1 MMDKFIDAIKKELS
15 WAEQK
20 HPFFAHVPGWG
31 CLDKEG
37 VDEALQARRDYLKL
51 QIEQGRVTGFS
62 VLMCEMWEAEE
73 AIHNGD
79 YDAALKEL
87 AQCGAVVLR
96 NMELVQKMKN
106 SKEKRER
113 VKGAGNEL

>member
-15 WAEQK
+15 WAEQE
-20 HPFFAHVPGWG
+20 HPFFAHVPGWD
-31 CLDKEG
+31 CPDKEG
-37 VDEALQARRDYLKL
+37 VDEALQARRDNLKNE
-51 QIEQGRVTGFS
+51 IEMGDISGFA

-113 VKGAGNEL
+113 EGAK